1 METKSSSNFSNM
13 EQKELSKLSNDENI
27 VIKPV
32 DKGQT
37 VPILPIGYYQRM
49 IIQHLLDKNSYKKL
63 LHQQ

>member
-1 METKSSSNFSNM
+1 M

-37 VPILPIGYYQRM
+37 VAILPIGYYQRM